1 MKISFVNGCFDV
13 LHRGHLELF
22 KFCKQI
28 AGADGEFIVGIDTDE
43 KVKLDKGKN
52 RPINNLQ
59 DRMEML
65 NSLIYID
72 KVIPF
77 RSAQE
82 LERLVKWIHPSVMVI
97 GSDWKDKEVIGK
109 KWTDRLMF
117 FDRVGDYSTTNI
129 LEKK

>member
-1 MKISFVNGCFDV
+1 MKVWTNGCFDV

-22 KFCKQI
+22 KFCKRM

-65 NSLIYID
+65 NSIIYID

-77 RSAQE
+77 RSTAD
-82 LERLVKWIHPSVMVI
+82 LERMVKWQTPHVMVI
-97 GSDWKDKEVIGK
+97 GSE
-109 KWTDRLMF
+109 
-117 FDRVGDYSTTNI
+117 
-129 LEKK
+129 